1 MKIYSILLCACL
13 ILCSTCLSCSSDS
26 TESFTPTDPEARFN
40 IKPAGVFE
48 IVLKSNITTG
58 YGWQFAEPLDE
69 SLLKMVEHRY
79 VADTNPRGLVGVGG
93 VEVWLFMGLK
103 PGKTNVS
110 LEYVRPWDSTSVAKT
125 ASFPVEIKE

>member
-1 MKIYSILLCACL
+1 
-13 ILCSTCLSCSSDS
+13 
-26 TESFTPTDPEARFN
+26 
-40 IKPAGVFE
+40 VFE